1 MPRKPNPRRK
11 FDKKR
16 EQQKKDN
23 DLILQLQ
30 QDYFLLRDFQL
41 HKNSQTEKDL
51 IIAMQNCAK
60 RFIHS
65 ERIKKNLY
73 ISLDDIEI
81 KSLGAAAYI
90 MEQYYKRPDFKLGT
104 PSAYI
109 RLRCMAELYRHK
121 KIEEYIK
128 YTDRDL

>member
-1 MPRKPNPRRK
+1 MPRKRNPRNSLN
-11 FDKKR
+11 KKR
-16 EQQKKDN
+16 EQQRKDN
-23 DLILQLQ
+23 EIILQLQ
-30 QDYFLLRDFQL
+30 CDYFLLRDFGI
-41 HKNSQTEKDL
+41 HKNSQTEIDL
-51 IIAMQNCAK
+51 IHAMQNTAK
-60 RFIHS
+60 RFIHA

-73 ISLDDIEI
+73 ISTDDIEI

-90 MEQYYKRPDFKLGT
+90 MEQYYKRPDFRLGT

-109 RLRCMAELYRHK
+109 RLRVLAELYRHK